1 MTTFLAS
8 SRMPRRS
15 SLIRQLPLI
24 ALAAALIIYALMTPS
39 FFSWSNM
46 SAIMSSIGPVG
57 LVGVGMTVIM
67 ISGALFSLSLGISA
81 TVASML
87 FLWALQY
94 GVVESIGLTV
104 VVSALYCA
112 IQGFLVGAIGANP
125 IIVTLAAGTL
135 LAGITASVSGGSGV
149 TPPLGVD
156 LDFLSARPLGI
167 PMAVW
172 CLAGATVV
180 LELLMRRT
188 TTGWR
193 VYLLGDN
200 PSAARLAGLRVMKLY
215 VLVFAIAGAAAALAG
230 ILVAGITH
238 SANLTANPT
247 LTFDAIAAALVGG
260 TAVTGGR
267 GSVSRTV
274 LGAVAIA
281 VLSDLVVLNG
291 YSTGFQILIKGSLVL
306 SVVLVSGFGSRGE

>member
-1 MTTFLAS
+1 
-8 SRMPRRS
+8 
-15 SLIRQLPLI
+15 
-24 ALAAALIIYALMTPS
+24 
-39 FFSWSNM
+39 
-46 SAIMSSIGPVG
+46 MSSIGPVG

>member
-8 SRMPRRS
+8 SRVPRRS